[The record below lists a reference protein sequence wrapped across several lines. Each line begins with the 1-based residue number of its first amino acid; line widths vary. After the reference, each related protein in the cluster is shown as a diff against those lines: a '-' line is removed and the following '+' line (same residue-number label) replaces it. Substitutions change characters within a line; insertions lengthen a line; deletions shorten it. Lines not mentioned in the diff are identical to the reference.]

1 MNDEKIVIAV
11 IKGAVILAISFM
23 VMCVC
28 LAYFSKNNNPD
39 LEKRVEKIE
48 LKLSEM
54 EKKPK

>member
-1 MNDEKIVIAV
+1 MDDEKIVIAI
-11 IKGAVILAISFM
+11 IKAGVILVVSFM
-23 VMCVC
+23 IMFGC

-54 EKKPK
+54 EKK

>member
-11 IKGAVILAISFM
+11 IKGAVILAVSFM
-23 VMCVC
+23 IMCGC

-48 LKLSEM
+48 LKLKM
-54 EKKPK
+54 EKK